1 MLRFLK
7 IQSLHIVHLLHNYDP
22 GFLALKRSSK
32 TVVAILAAV
41 AIFYDDPRLA
51 MFSAISAML
60 ISRSQTGFTIQE
72 RKFTLLLTG
81 LTLAVISVPVSL
93 IAQHGLTSVIFI
105 TIASFLAFF
114 LIGLRAVPDF
124 PAIVILS
131 VVVVE
136 MAFSN
141 TFLSG
146 LKFSGI
152 YMITTTLV
160 FLMHFVLFPTRPYKR
175 MKIQLEIIGQ
185 NLENYYQSTVSTYPT
200 LEEAIARIHRSGE
213 IYKAS
218 VSDFRRLWILFRV
231 QIVSENSAEA
241 QLMRKFTGIE
251 KTFKYTTIIWQF
263 RARSWDS
270 EIYRKVISE
279 DTILAETFEKLL
291 TLFKAGNPA
300 GYRLDLQNF
309 QNEIEKKTAGFNQ
322 DFIEG
327 KFKGSREDWMSVVS
341 TFSVIGTL
349 LNDIQQFTSYETSS
363 TPTGFSGIAKFREF
377 ILSLK
382 NIPSKL
388 RFSVPAFRFGLR
400 SAIIIGLTM
409 VYYTLFEPNHG
420 YWLVLFAVLLIRP
433 NLGISIK
440 AGRDRLVGTI
450 AGSLAAFG
458 FMQVFPAGSPVF
470 YVGMFVSTFFMVWFL
485 NLDKFIMMVFSL
497 TFLIVSLFMLIFP
510 AEEGIVFLR
519 IGYTVAIVLLI
530 IFLSFL
536 FWPEKA
542 RLKFADAIADGI
554 LLQKSYFEQIMLL
567 FSGQHSETTLR
578 PIKSE
583 IELHF
588 VKTREFYEAAKN
600 EVWQTKTL
608 NHGFNIKMYI
618 QRLLNTL
625 NALELAAE
633 RHCTGN
639 ISEAFTSEKI
649 KLSSEI
655 EKAFEVLS
663 GAIRQ
668 RTLPIGFPELNQSFD
683 HICQNFGDGIR
694 KPNTENEDYTKTRN
708 LSVFVWNLKPLI
720 LELEGI
726 RDEIVLKMNEG

>member
-1 MLRFLK
+1 MHRFLK
-7 IQSLHIVHLLHNYDP
+7 IKYQQIILLLHHYDP

-32 TVVAILAAV
+32 TVVAILVAV
-41 AIFYDDPRLA
+41 AIFYDEPRLA

-60 ISRSQTGFTIQE
+60 ISRSQTGFTIEE

-93 IAQHGLTSVIFI
+93 IAQNSLFSVIFV
-105 TIASFLAFF
+105 TLASFLAFF
-114 LIGLRAVPDF
+114 LIGLRVVPDF

-141 TFLSG
+141 TFSSG

-152 YMITTTLV
+152 YLLTTALV
-160 FLMHFVLFPTRPYKR
+160 FLMHFVIFPTRPYKR

-200 LEEAIARIHRSGE
+200 LEEAIAKIHRSGE

-231 QIVSENSAEA
+231 QIVSETSAEA

-251 KTFKYTTIIWQF
+251 KTFKYTIIIWQF
-263 RARSWDS
+263 RARSWNS

-279 DTILAETFEKLL
+279 DTILAKTFEKLL
-291 TLFKAGNPA
+291 TLFKVGNPA
-300 GYRLDLQNF
+300 GSREDLQRL
-309 QNEIEKKTAGFNQ
+309 QNDIENKTAGFNQ

-327 KFKGSREDWMSVVS
+327 KFNGSREDWISFVS
-341 TFSVIGTL
+341 TFSAITSL
-349 LNDIQQFTSYETSS
+349 LNEIQQFTSSDES
-363 TPTGFSGIAKFREF
+363 TFPAGFSGNVKIREF
-377 ILSLK
+377 LKSLK

-409 VYYTLFEPNHG
+409 IYYTSYEPNHG

-440 AGRDRLVGTI
+440 AGHDRLVGTI
-450 AGSLAAFG
+450 AGSLAALG
-458 FMQVFPAGSPVF
+458 FMQIFPAGSPVF
-470 YVGMFVSTFFMVWFL
+470 YVGMFVSTFFMVWFV

-519 IGYTVAIVLLI
+519 IGYTAAIVLLI

-542 RLKFADAIADGI
+542 RLKFADAISDGI
-554 LLQKSYFEQIMLL
+554 LLQKSYFEGIIMI
-567 FSGQHSETTLR
+567 FSGQRSTENIHA
-578 PIKSE
+578 KKNE

-588 VKTREFYEAAKN
+588 VKTREFYDAAKN
-600 EVWQTKTL
+600 EVWQAKTL

-625 NALELAAE
+625 NALEHAAE
-633 RHCTGN
+633 RLGTV
-639 ISEAFTSEKI
+639 SESDGFKEEI
-649 KLSSEI
+649 FNLSGEI

-668 RTLPIGFPELNQSFD
+668 RTLPIGFPELNTSFD
-683 HICQNFGDGIR
+683 QICQNFGDEIS
-694 KPNTENEDYTKTRN
+694 KPNSENKEYAKTWN

-726 RDEIVLKMNEG
+726 RDEIILKMNEG